1 MKQHVFSL
9 PPFTTSIRLLAALL
23 ILMLSGC
30 ASLKQLSEAQK
41 PSASVIKVS
50 VADLSLKTITLNA
63 QVNIEN
69 PNPFEL
75 KTAGLELDAA
85 IAGHSLARISQP
97 DSQLTLPASG
107 NKTIDLPVTITFSE
121 LFAAAKNVKGKNKVP
136 YGLSGEILVAVP
148 VLGTISMPLEYQDVL
163 PIPQLPDVRIDDV
176 KLLKAGFTEIKLQL
190 DMTIKNLNDFAI
202 DLQQLNFNLAAQ
214 GKSLGGGELKS
225 VSLESGKSQSVSL
238 PLSLRL
244 SEFGSTLFRLFKS
257 DKPMDF
263 SLNGDAKLQ
272 PALDVWQ
279 AENMSFNVTKQL
291 SL

>member
-1 MKQHVFSL
+1 MKLRCFSL
-9 PPFTTSIRLLAALL
+9 SPLATTLRLLAALSLL
-23 ILMLSGC
+23 ILSGC
-30 ASLKQLSEAQK
+30 ASLQQLSEAQR
-41 PSASVIKVS
+41 PNASVVKVS

-75 KTAGLELDAA
+75 KTAGLALDAA

-107 NKTIDLPVTITFSE
+107 NKTIDLPITIKFSE
-121 LFAAAKNVKGKNKVP
+121 LFAAANSVKGKNQVP

-176 KLLKAGFTEIKLQL
+176 KLLKADFTEIKLQL

-214 GKSLGGGELKS
+214 GQPLGGGELKS

-238 PLSLRL
+238 PLSLSL
-244 SEFGSTLFRLFKS
+244 SEFGSALLRLINS

-263 SLNGDAKLQ
+263 SLSGDAELL
-272 PALDVWQ
+272 PALEAWQ
-279 AENMSFNVTKQL
+279 AENMSFNVEKQL